1 MSLESPWGHIF
12 SAEKIREIQTEELS
26 AIKDMTIEQLSA
38 RVGHYQLA
46 TRDLSLR
53 YVKANEELHRRLGEK
68 NSDELEHLIE
78 RVPAAE
84 STLRNRNGMPTL
96 VKAKKPTFADKVQNN
111 FKKEMRTNPEMRA
124 FMESLKADS
133 K

>member
-1 MSLESPWGHIF
+1 MAWDHIF
-12 SAEKIREIQTEELS
+12 SAEKIREIQTEEL
-26 AIKDMTIEQLSA
+26 AIIKGMSLEELSTHIA
-38 RVGHYQLA
+38 KYQQV

-53 YVKANEELHRRLGEK
+53 YVKANEELHRRLSEK
-68 NSDELEHLIE
+68 NSDELEHMIE

-84 STLRNRNGMPTL
+84 STLRNRSSMPNL

-111 FKKEMRTNPEMRA
+111 FKKAMRSSDPAMRA
-124 FMESLKADS
+124 FMESLKAES

>member
-1 MSLESPWGHIF
+1 MSEAWGHIF

-26 AIKDMTIEQLSA
+26 AIKELTLEQLSA
-38 RVGHYQLA
+38 RIGNYQMA
-46 TRDLSLR
+46 TRDLALR
-53 YVKANEELHRRLGEK
+53 YVKANEELHRRLSEK
-68 NSDELEHLIE
+68 NSEELESMIE
-78 RVPAAE
+78 RVPMAE
-84 STLRNRNGMPTL
+84 STLRNRGGMPNV

-124 FMESLKADS
+124 FMESLKSGS

>member
-1 MSLESPWGHIF
+1 MSEAWGHIF

-26 AIKDMTIEQLSA
+26 AIKDLTIEQLST
-38 RVGHYQLA
+38 RIGGYQMA
-46 TRDLSLR
+46 TRDLALR
-53 YVKANEELHRRLGEK
+53 YVKAHEELSRRLSEK
-68 NSDELEHLIE
+68 NSEELENLIE
-78 RVPAAE
+78 RVPMAE
-84 STLRNRNGMPTL
+84 STLRNRGGMPNL

-124 FMESLKADS
+124 FMESLKAES

>member
-1 MSLESPWGHIF
+1 MSDHIF
-12 SAEKIREIQTEELS
+12 SADKIREIQTEELR
-26 AIKDMTIEQLSA
+26 AIHGMSIEDLST
-38 RVGHYQLA
+38 RISKYQQA
-46 TRDLSLR
+46 TRDLALR
-53 YVKANEELHRRLGEK
+53 YVKASEELHRRLSEK
-68 NSDELEHLIE
+68 NSEELEHLIE

-84 STLRNRNGMPTL
+84 STLRNRGGMPTL

-124 FMESLKADS
+124 FMDSLKADS